1 MMPMTHDLTSV
12 TNNISVRTQK
22 LANGEHHPQPSKL
35 KVAQKGG
42 STSNLN
48 TKLSS
53 SSRGISPIYPG
64 RSATVELSIKNKTEQ
79 AKGITAQSGGTPI
92 SGGEQPHRVAFN
104 PMNHGGQLSSTAN
117 HHAARTGSAP
127 KVRTRT
133 PNTATSGV
141 DKNGGGSTPSSQ
153 SNLMLRNSSGLHH
166 NLQNSN
172 SGVLGTKDSNAK
184 NMLNSYRHGPV
195 K

>member
-22 LANGEHHPQPSKL
+22 LANGEQHSQPSKL

-64 RSATVELSIKNKTEQ
+64 KSATVELSIKNKTE
-79 AKGITAQSGGTPI
+79 
-92 SGGEQPHRVAFN
+92 
-104 PMNHGGQLSSTAN
+104 
-117 HHAARTGSAP
+117 
-127 KVRTRT
+127 
-133 PNTATSGV
+133 
-141 DKNGGGSTPSSQ
+141 
-153 SNLMLRNSSGLHH
+153 
-166 NLQNSN
+166 
-172 SGVLGTKDSNAK
+172 
-184 NMLNSYRHGPV
+184 
-195 K
+195 